1 MSGARG
7 GAATPAVSY
16 RALLKHREF
25 TALVF
30 AQVVSGLGDQVAR
43 VALALLVLDR
53 SGSASLSAA
62 TFAVSYL
69 PLVFGGTLLGP
80 LADRYARHKVLL
92 SSDGLRVV
100 IISLLAVLADGSV
113 SILLLLLLLFVA
125 ELFTPVFDAAWA
137 ATLPEVL
144 PDGRDYLV
152 GSGLLRTLHLL
163 QQVAGLAL
171 GGLAVALLGVR
182 GALVVN
188 AVTFIASFVILFLF
202 LERRPAP
209 VHEVETGGMFA
220 DFTAGARDLF
230 SDPVRRMLVI
240 VGWGSVII
248 MITPMAVALPYA
260 EQVSGTAS
268 LGGLLMAATVGGA
281 ALGAVL
287 VSRREPQWQVEA
299 ILPLSTLACLP
310 LLGVAFSPPVPIA
323 LILWAVSGAATGFLV
338 PLIGTI
344 ALLTAPSMRGR
355 VMALAGAGYNGLV
368 AVFYLSAGVMADITE
383 PSVAITVAG
392 VFGLLLVAIARIF
405 WPTRA
410 VRRAVDAAYRDA
422 EQSFDNASST
432 PVDDEV
438 IDTLFDGVP
447 TVTSS
452 PDDPEPEPQAPR
464 EERARERNYV
474 PTIEIVLPESPL
486 TNASDGGAD
495 PLGAN
500 PPGVDPLGAN
510 APTGDFWERFGR

>member
-1 MSGARG
+1 V
-7 GAATPAVSY
+7 PY
-16 RALLKHREF
+16 RELLRNREF
-25 TALVF
+25 SSLVF

-43 VALALLVLDR
+43 IALALLVLDR
-53 SGSASLSAA
+53 TGSASLSAA

-80 LADRYARHKVLL
+80 LADRYPRHRVLL
-92 SSDGLRVV
+92 ASDGLRVV
-100 IISLLAVLADGSV
+100 IVGLLAALADSSSPIV
-113 SILLLLLLLFVA
+113 LLLLLLFVA

-171 GGLAVALLGVR
+171 GGLAVAVLGVR

-188 AVTFIASFVILFLF
+188 AISFVASFVILYFFLI
-202 LERRPAP
+202 RRPAP
-209 VHEVETGGMFA
+209 IPDVENSGMLA

-230 SDPVRRMLVI
+230 SDPVRRMLVL
-240 VGWGSVII
+240 VGWGSVIV

-260 EQVSGTAS
+260 KQVSGSAS
-268 LGGLLMAATVGGA
+268 LGGFLMAATVGGA

-287 VSRREPQWQVEA
+287 VSRREPRWQVDA

-310 LLGVAFSPPVPIA
+310 LLAVAFTPPIPIA
-323 LILWAVSGAATGFLV
+323 LVLWAASGAATGFLV

-368 AVFYLSAGVMADITE
+368 AVFYLLAGAMADVTD
-383 PSVAITVAG
+383 PSVSITVAG
-392 VFGLLLVAIARIF
+392 VVALLMVALARVF

-410 VRRAVDAAYRDA
+410 VRKAVDSAYREAEEAADA
-422 EQSFDNASST
+422 YVSE
-432 PVDDEV
+432 PVDDAEV
-438 IDTLFDGVP
+438 DALFDGVP

-452 PDDPEPEPQAPR
+452 PDDPELEPQAPR
-464 EERARERNYV
+464 EERVRERNYL
-474 PTIEIVLPESPL
+474 PTIEIVLPESPVS
-486 TNASDGGAD
+486 TTAEGG
-495 PLGAN
+495 GE
-500 PPGVDPLGAN
+500 GLGAN